1 MRIRAFLTAIL
12 TTSLSAIILP
22 LGLAHPAGASQHDAS
37 QHDASQGSSGT
48 FAPAVRAPVLAPAT
62 PKITAKAA
70 YLVDLTTGTELY
82 AKNADRQVPVAS
94 LAKVMTAYVVRQEG
108 SLDDLIT
115 ITRQDVLHAANNG
128 ASHAGLRAGERLT
141 TRDLLYALMLPSAAD
156 AANALARR
164 YGPGTARFVAKMNDA
179 ARDLGLDRTHY
190 TNVDGLP
197 RPALGGHSTARDQ
210 TRLAMVALAD
220 PVIAEIAATAR
231 HRLPTTADH
240 RAHVWKNSNKLLT
253 RVPGTFGL
261 KTGFTRAAGFCL
273 SFAAVKGGHTLFG
286 TVLGDTTDAR
296 RFRSATRLLDIVQ
309 V

>member
-22 LGLAHPAGASQHDAS
+22 LGLAQPASASAPPAPTGLSGAS
-37 QHDASQGSSGT
+37 
-48 FAPAVRAPVLAPAT
+48 APAVRAPVLAPSA

-82 AKNADRQVPVAS
+82 AKNADRRMPVAS
-94 LAKVMTAYVVRQEG
+94 LAKVMTAYVVRREG
-108 SLDDLIT
+108 SLDDVIT
-115 ITRQDVLHAANNG
+115 ITRQDVRHAVNNG

-164 YGPGTARFVAKMNDA
+164 YGPGTAGFVAKMNDA
-179 ARDLGLDRTHY
+179 ARDLGLERTRY

-197 RPALGGHSTARDQ
+197 RPDLGGRSTAREQ
-210 TRLAMVALAD
+210 TRLAMVVLAD
-220 PVIAEIAATAR
+220 PVIGEIAATTR
-231 HRLPTTADH
+231 HRLPKTDGH
-240 RAHVWKNSNKLLT
+240 RAHVWQNSNKLLAQE
-253 RVPGTFGL
+253 PGAFGL

-273 SFAAVKGGHTLFG
+273 SFAAAKGGHTLFG
-286 TVLGDTTDAR
+286 TVLGDTGDAAR
-296 RFRSATRLLDIVQ
+296 LRSATRLLDIVQ
-309 V
+309 I